1 MLGST
6 HSTPRPISVLF
17 AVVATGAFVIFGC
30 DAVGPASDDGQ
41 VSVRFK
47 TVSPSF
53 AKSGAV
59 ESASG
64 PDSLVI
70 SGSNGTL
77 TLTDVRLVVSEIE
90 LEGEA
95 DSAEFESVASFL
107 DLPLDTNEVAPIA
120 ADAIPAGQYTEFEF
134 EVEDVDLDEEED
146 EDDEE
151 DQLRALRD
159 SIHATFPEW
168 PDEASMVAVG
178 SFRADGDPTRPFTTY
193 FEAELEVER
202 ELRPPL
208 DVADDAFSRQLTVKL
223 DPSQWFASSGD
234 AVLDLSQ
241 YDYEKTEELVEL
253 EFEDGVVEV
262 ETDEDDDDEDD
273 DEEDDDT
280 DD

>member
-1 MLGST
+1 MLRLTQSI
-6 HSTPRPISVLF
+6 PRRISVLF
-17 AVVATGAFVIFGC
+17 AVVATGAFAIFGC

-41 VSVRFK
+41 VSVGFK

-59 ESASG
+59 ESAGG

-77 TLTDVRLVVSEIE
+77 TLTDIRLVVSEIE
-90 LEGEA
+90 LEGVA
-95 DSAEFESVASFL
+95 DSAEFESGASFL

-120 ADAIPAGQYTEFEF
+120 ADAVPPGQYTEFEF
-134 EVEDVDLDEEED
+134 EVEDVDFDEEED

-151 DQLRALRD
+151 EAQLRAVRD
-159 SIHATFPEW
+159 SIHEAFPEW

-178 SFRADGDPTRPFTTY
+178 SFRADDDTTRPFTTY

-202 ELRPPL
+202 DLRPPL
-208 DVADDAFSRQLTVKL
+208 DVTGNAFSRQLTVKL
-223 DPSQWFASSGD
+223 DPSQWFVSSGD
-234 AVLDLSQ
+234 LVLDLSQ
-241 YDYEKTEELVEL
+241 YDYEETEELVEL

-262 ETDEDDDDEDD
+262 ETDDDDDGDD
-273 DEEDDDT
+273 D
-280 DD
+280 